1 LVVELRFKALVAIF
15 LVVGLLAACGTDGST
30 RSSETATAIDP
41 GPALKQ
47 AVEQLLALESASF
60 VLDHLKGS
68 TVLVPGVLMTKVSG
82 EVSIPD
88 RFRVTVEAESAFPKS
103 YIEIS
108 IVTID
113 DTAYMTDI
121 FSGGWNQ
128 ISLDSLP
135 FNLLDLGQTLADIVE
150 AIQAPQA
157 IGEERVNGVDTLHIG
172 GSIASEVLS
181 ELVPGA
187 GEGFPVG
194 LELWLDRSQ
203 GLLQKVLIVGRVV
216 PTDDTDTVR
225 QLTLEDINQPV
236 EIEPPGDTSR

>member
-1 LVVELRFKALVAIF
+1 VELRFKVLVVAI
-15 LVVGLLAACGTDGST
+15 LVLGVLAACGMDGPT
-30 RSSETATAIDP
+30 RSPEALDIDP
-41 GPALKQ
+41 GPALQQ

-60 VLDHLKGS
+60 VLDHLEGS
-68 TVLVPGVLMTKVSG
+68 TILVPGVLMTKVSG

-88 RFRVTVEAESAFPKS
+88 RFSVTVEAESEFPKS

-108 IVTID
+108 IVTIED
-113 DTAYMTDI
+113 MAYMTDI
-121 FSGGWNQ
+121 FSDGWNQ
-128 ISLDSLP
+128 IPVDSLP
-135 FNLLDLGQTLADIVE
+135 FNLLGLGQTLADIID

-157 IGEERVNGVDTLHIG
+157 IGEERVNDVETLHIG
-172 GSIASEVLS
+172 GSINSEVLS

-187 GEGFPVG
+187 EEGFPVG
-194 LELWLDRSQ
+194 LVLWLDRSQ

-236 EIEPPGDTSR
+236 EIEPPGDTSG